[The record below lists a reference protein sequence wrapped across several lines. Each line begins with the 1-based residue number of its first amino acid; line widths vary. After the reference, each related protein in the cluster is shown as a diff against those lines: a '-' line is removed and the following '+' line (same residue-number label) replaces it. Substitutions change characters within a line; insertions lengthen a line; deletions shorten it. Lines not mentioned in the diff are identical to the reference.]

1 MNKILFKPRK
11 KERKKERREE
21 KREKKR
27 QRKKRRTRSLVF
39 ISDEPAT
46 QTTTDRHNRK
56 YDPNVKMT

>member
-11 KERKKERREE
+11 KERKKRRR
-21 KREKKR
+21 KEKK
-27 QRKKRRTRSLVF
+27 KGTRSLVF